1 MELRHLRTIDAVARH
16 GSFTRA
22 GEELY
27 LAQSAISQ
35 QIQRLEAE
43 LGIQVFRRTRK
54 PGRSIEV
61 TDEGAVV
68 LGHAR
73 RVLAEVDDL
82 HNQLEEL
89 SGLLRGTVRLG
100 GTYPFGP
107 YDLYGVL
114 ADFRQAHAGVDIHMI
129 EDTAEQMLEM
139 VRTDEL
145 DCAFASVDPDG
156 IGDEFAATLVWQEEF
171 VVAAAADHP
180 LAANPHVTFEQI
192 ADEDLITYRDNSAL
206 RRRLERALAG
216 RGLEPRIAF
225 ICTEMTAVRALA
237 AKGLGVAVL
246 PRSVAEQPGEPLV
259 LRPFGPE
266 PITWPVSLV
275 WRATRR
281 QPPAAKAFLALAL
294 AAADRGNAG
303 VTEIA
308 A

>member
-1 MELRHLRTIDAVARH
+1 MDLGKESTLTSAPPGHTMVAMELRHLRTIDAVARH
-16 GSFTRA
+16 GTFTRA

-35 QIQRLEAE
+35 QIQRLETE

-54 PGRSIEV
+54 SGRSIEV

-68 LGHAR
+68 LAHAR

-89 SGLLRGTVRLG
+89 TGLLRGTVRLG

-114 ADFRQAHAGVDIHMI
+114 ANFRAAHPGVDIHMF

-156 IGDEFAATLVWQEEF
+156 
-171 VVAAAADHP
+171 
-180 LAANPHVTFEQI
+180 
-192 ADEDLITYRDNSAL
+192 
-206 RRRLERALAG
+206 
-216 RGLEPRIAF
+216 
-225 ICTEMTAVRALA
+225 
-237 AKGLGVAVL
+237 
-246 PRSVAEQPGEPLV
+246 
-259 LRPFGPE
+259 
-266 PITWPVSLV
+266 
-275 WRATRR
+275 
-281 QPPAAKAFLALAL
+281 
-294 AAADRGNAG
+294 
-303 VTEIA
+303 
-308 A
+308 

>member
-1 MELRHLRTIDAVARH
+1 MDSGKKSTLTSPARAHTMKAMELRHLRTIDAVARH

-22 GEELY
+22 AEELY

-54 PGRSIEV
+54 NGRSIEV
-61 TDEGAVV
+61 TDEGALV
-68 LGHAR
+68 LAHAR

-82 HNQLEEL
+82 HDQLEEL
-89 SGLLRGTVRLG
+89 TGLLRGTVRLG

-114 ADFRQAHAGVDIHMI
+114 ADFRAAHPGVDIHMV

-180 LAANPHVTFEQI
+180 LAARPHVTFEQI
-192 ADEDLITYRDNSAL
+192 ADEDLITYRDNSA
-206 RRRLERALAG
+206 
-216 RGLEPRIAF
+216 
-225 ICTEMTAVRALA
+225 
-237 AKGLGVAVL
+237 
-246 PRSVAEQPGEPLV
+246 
-259 LRPFGPE
+259 
-266 PITWPVSLV
+266 
-275 WRATRR
+275 
-281 QPPAAKAFLALAL
+281 
-294 AAADRGNAG
+294 
-303 VTEIA
+303 
-308 A
+308 

>member
-35 QIQRLEAE
+35 QIQRFEAE

-54 PGRSIEV
+54 AGRSIEV
-61 TDEGAVV
+61 TDEGALV
-68 LGHAR
+68 LAHAR

-82 HNQLEEL
+82 HDQLEEL
-89 SGLLRGTVRLG
+89 TGLLRGTIRLG

-114 ADFRQAHAGVDIHMI
+114 AGFRAAHPGVDIHMI

-145 DCAFASVDPDG
+145 DCAFASVDPDA

-180 LAANPHVTFEQI
+180 LAAQPHVTFEQI

-225 ICTEMTAVRALA
+225 ICTEMNAVRALA
-237 AKGLGVAVL
+237 SKGLGVAVL
-246 PRSVAEQPGEPLV
+246 PRSVAEQPGEPIV

-294 AAADRGNAG
+294 EAADARGGA
-303 VTEIA
+303 VTIA